1 MIDCST
7 SRKRCLLQTR
17 TGVAMIHRALAMI
30 HVSLMVFAL
39 CWFSFQMLKL
49 IWQDMDTLHALE
61 VSVDEVHAAMQE
73 LPQVQ
78 VPSESITAASQE
90 CHKYCM

>member
-1 MIDCST
+1 
-7 SRKRCLLQTR
+7 
-17 TGVAMIHRALAMI
+17 
-30 HVSLMVFAL
+30 
-39 CWFSFQMLKL
+39 
-49 IWQDMDTLHALE
+49 MDTLHALE